1 MTPNEYQ
8 QKAHSFATYGEN
20 PEYAYAGLAEE
31 CGEVLG
37 KRAKFIRK
45 HQGVTPEVARKWE
58 TMRDDRGLYWLD
70 IKRELGD
77 VLWMVA
83 EIATT
88 MELTLEEIMEYNID
102 KLTDRK
108 KRGVIVGEGDTTE
121 ERLANARRKENV

>member
-8 QKAHSFATYGEN
+8 KKAHSFATYGEN
-20 PEYAYAGLAEE
+20 PEYAFAGLAEE

-45 HQGVTPEVARKWE
+45 HQGITPEVARKWE

-108 KRGVIVGEGDTTE
+108 KRGVIVGEGD
-121 ERLANARRKENV
+121 AR

>member
-1 MTPNEYQ
+1 MTPNNYQ
-8 QKAHSFATYGEN
+8 QSAHSFATCGEN
-20 PEYAYAGLAEE
+20 PEYAYAGLTEE

-45 HQGVTPEVARKWE
+45 HQGLTPEKARGWE
-58 TMRDDRGLYWLD
+58 MMRDDVEQYRID
-70 IKRELGD
+70 IKKELGD

-88 MELTLEEIMEYNID
+88 HGLVLEDIMQHNID

-108 KRGVIVGEGDTTE
+108 ERGVIVGEGDN
-121 ERLANARRKENV
+121 R

>member
-8 QKAHSFATYGEN
+8 QLAHSFATYGEN

-45 HQGVTPEVARKWE
+45 NHGVTPEKALGWE
-58 TMRDDRGLYWLD
+58 TMRYDVAEYHNN
-70 IKRELGD
+70 IKKELGD
-77 VLWMVA
+77 IMWMVA

-88 MELTLEEIMEYNID
+88 CRLTLDEIMQHNID

-108 KRGVIVGEGDTTE
+108 ERGVIIGEGDN
-121 ERLANARRKENV
+121 R

>member
-1 MTPNEYQ
+1 VAKEEIAKELYMTGNQYQ
-8 QKAHSFATYGEN
+8 EAAHKFALYGN

-45 HQGVTPEVARKWE
+45 HGGISPDTAKGWE
-58 TMRDDRGLYWLD
+58 SLRGDIDSYITD
-70 IKRELGD
+70 IKKELGD

-88 MELTLEEIMEYNID
+88 NGLSLDEIMQHNIE
-102 KLTDRK
+102 KLSDRL
-108 KRGVIVGEGDTTE
+108 KRNVIIGNGDN
-121 ERLANARRKENV
+121 R

>member
-1 MTPNEYQ
+1 MTIQEYQ
-8 QKAHSFATYGEN
+8 KKAHSFATYGEN
-20 PEYAYAGLAEE
+20 PEYAFAGLAEE

-45 HQGVTPEVARKWE
+45 HLGVTPDVASKWE
-58 TMRDDRGLYWLD
+58 TMREDILKYHDD
-70 IKRELGD
+70 IKKELGD

-88 MELTLEEIMEYNID
+88 NDMSLEDIMQLNIN

-108 KRGVIVGEGDTTE
+108 ERNVIIGEGDN
-121 ERLANARRKENV
+121 R